1 MAQLLSTKRCSIK
14 ETRRPNDQLFS
25 MHDRAHLRRSRQ
37 TWQGTHGN
45 ALFCNLSCRA
55 LWAWMS
61 RDARDINHP
70 AGWYTRSGSELRECV
85 HLTPKQPGEP
95 ARSSD
100 AAATIKRERVYVAT
114 CAGRGY
120 STHSAPRSH
129 TGVFRCHTATCL
141 EYRCCQGLGSSPL
154 ERSAGGPHCFPRPP
168 DAAFH
173 LPDGKAQ
180 QGRRQA
186 CHCTYRV
193 LLFQRL
199 CVNADAVIVL
209 PRGLHGSGHVHHS
222 PPLFNQ
228 FSMATT
234 DVSGFLW
241 HDFEPFAE
249 AQIRTLRICLLAQ
262 REGRQATPRHP
273 HDSSQGAR
281 WLQSG

>member
-1 MAQLLSTKRCSIK
+1 M
-14 ETRRPNDQLFS
+14 
-25 MHDRAHLRRSRQ
+25 
-37 TWQGTHGN
+37 
-45 ALFCNLSCRA
+45 
-55 LWAWMS
+55 
-61 RDARDINHP
+61 
-70 AGWYTRSGSELRECV
+70 

-120 STHSAPRSH
+120 STHPAPRSH
-129 TGVFRCHTATCL
+129 TGVHRCHTATCL

-154 ERSAGGPHCFPRPP
+154 ERSAGGTHFFPRPP
-168 DAAFH
+168 DAAFL

-241 HDFEPFAE
+241 HDFEPICGSADTDYLGSVCWPSERGGKLPHATHTTVVKGHDGCSRAE
-249 AQIRTLRICLLAQ
+249 GTLWTQEADS
-262 REGRQATPRHP
+262 GRWR
-273 HDSSQGAR
+273 
-281 WLQSG
+281 